1 MKSRAL
7 RLNRMSGSTRRLLE
21 DILAGRRRRK
31 RRRQFDRY
39 ELKTLKN
46 HPTKSPGA
54 VTPRANKTTD
64 DRINP

>member
-39 ELKTLKN
+39 ELKGGVSNVL
-46 HPTKSPGA
+46 
-54 VTPRANKTTD
+54 
-64 DRINP
+64 

>member
-1 MKSRAL
+1 MKTRHLRA
-7 RLNRMSGSTRRLLE
+7 NRQSASTRRLVA
-21 DILAGRRRRK
+21 DILAGRRRK

-54 VTPRANKTTD
+54 
-64 DRINP
+64 